1 MLNKSTSSS
10 KYVVQSGVT
19 QYPIGFEFFSNGDD
33 TPQIRVTIGAM
44 VAEENLHFVISEDL
58 LNIELIPLEE
68 EAPVDPNDYSWMDK
82 WVGMEL
88 VIERDIPFVQESDYQ
103 LGRISPGRIEKD
115 FDLSVMRDQMLDAKN
130 EQLRDDMNDEF
141 SAVDSRFDFVQ
152 EQIDDDLRDVR
163 TEFAEA
169 DEVVS
174 NKIDEAKAEL
184 QESID
189 DKLPL
194 AGGTLVGKVVFDV
207 GGTAGKNTPLIG
219 VKTASGAV
227 PLIGAKTD
235 DNGVLRDVA
244 MIPKLQGTTLSYN
257 TVLAVDIGSIS
268 APVQRIIAKKISYG
282 LSAYDIK
289 IPKAG
294 GTMARIEDIPD
305 TYTKEELDA
314 KFAEVPEAVDA
325 YTKAEVDAKLSSV
338 YKFKGSVANVDA
350 LPTDAVVG
358 DTYNV
363 EDTGAN
369 YAWDGSNWDKLSDTI
384 DLSDYATK
392 EDLSG
397 YLPLS
402 GGTLTG
408 PLTIVGDG
416 FTSNVLLLKHGD
428 SGAVHKVVIS
438 EGGIQIPV
446 RLNNMHSI
454 YPSQFDGPHSL
465 GTDNLKWDTVY
476 TTKINNGADLI
487 VPTEGGT
494 LARLEDLEG
503 IGGGSA
509 EIGPELDVEYRV
521 TTWFYGF
528 NSSDGY
534 FYFDNIYG
542 VDSPE
547 DLNCFALTNQ
557 VYSGSP
563 HISIVNRSYG
573 AFEDGEH
580 YSFTEEW
587 FGPGAETYSS
597 YPKTLGRDEAPWKT
611 LYVES
616 LCAQGGGELLLPTE
630 GGTLARVEDID
641 ERIGDISTALTAILG
656 E

>member
-1 MLNKSTSSS
+1 M
-10 KYVVQSGVT
+10 
-19 QYPIGFEFFSNGDD
+19 
-33 TPQIRVTIGAM
+33 
-44 VAEENLHFVISEDL
+44 
-58 LNIELIPLEE
+58 
-68 EAPVDPNDYSWMDK
+68 
-82 WVGMEL
+82 
-88 VIERDIPFVQESDYQ
+88 
-103 LGRISPGRIEKD
+103 
-115 FDLSVMRDQMLDAKN
+115 
-130 EQLRDDMNDEF
+130 
-141 SAVDSRFDFVQ
+141 
-152 EQIDDDLRDVR
+152 
-163 TEFAEA
+163 
-169 DEVVS
+169 
-174 NKIDEAKAEL
+174 
-184 QESID
+184 
-189 DKLPL
+189 
-194 AGGTLVGKVVFDV
+194 
-207 GGTAGKNTPLIG
+207 
-219 VKTASGAV
+219 
-227 PLIGAKTD
+227 
-235 DNGVLRDVA
+235 
-244 MIPKLQGTTLSYN
+244 
-257 TVLAVDIGSIS
+257 
-268 APVQRIIAKKISYG
+268 
-282 LSAYDIK
+282 
-289 IPKAG
+289 
-294 GTMARIEDIPD
+294 
-305 TYTKEELDA
+305 
-314 KFAEVPEAVDA
+314 DA

-338 YKFKGSVANVDA
+338 YKFKGSVANVEA

-397 YLPLS
+397 YLPLG

-416 FTSNVLLLKHGD
+416 FASNVLLLKHGD
-428 SGAVHKVVIS
+428 SGAVHKVFIS

-465 GTDNLKWDTVY
+465 GTDNLKWDAVY
-476 TTKINNGADLI
+476 TTKLNNGEDLI

-503 IGGGSA
+503 LGGGA
-509 EIGPELDVEYRV
+509 EIGPELDVELKL
-521 TTWFYGF
+521 TSWFYGF

-547 DLNCFALTNQ
+547 DLSCFALTNK

-597 YPKTLGRDEAPWKT
+597 YPKTLGRDNAPWKT

-616 LCAQGGGELLLPTE
+616 LCAQGGEELLLPTE
-630 GGTLARVEDID
+630 GGTLARLEDLEGLGGGDYLPLSGGEMTGLLILNGVTKPQYSYEPTPFLRINAETEGGSVLTRDIGVSQNGSLFFGGFKFYGLGTLNPQSSSETVGSTLLPWLRIYVKKINNGADIAIPTEGGTLARVEDITAA
-641 ERIGDISTALTAILG
+641 IGDINTILDNING
-656 E
+656 EVI